1 MWQAHPKGGRF
12 DAHQRADCP
21 RIECRREQ
29 RPTSAIREAHEVRPM
44 TEHLGDIP
52 AVRFEVNDPGWGA
65 VSVATPV
72 GKDELVVLCE
82 GELVC
87 PGHFTSTA
95 GAVDEDDGRAGTE
108 SEAVEH
114 EPERIVSG

>member
-1 MWQAHPKGGRF
+1 
-12 DAHQRADCP
+12 
-21 RIECRREQ
+21 
-29 RPTSAIREAHEVRPM
+29 M
-44 TEHLGDIP
+44 TEHLGDVP
-52 AVRFEVNDPGWGA
+52 AVRFEVNDPGRGA

-72 GKDELVVLCE
+72 GKDELVVVRE

-87 PGHFTSTA
+87 PGLFTSTA

-108 SEAVEH
+108 REAVEH